1 MKASEIIEK
10 AKSEGRKILTEP
22 ECREILKEYGI
33 PVPEGYLAK
42 NEDEV
47 REIFEKVGA
56 PAVMK
61 IVSPQVIHKSDAGGV
76 KLNIQSTE
84 EALRAYREIIENV
97 KRNVPGAKI
106 EGVLIQK
113 MIPEGVE
120 TIIGATFTPQF
131 GHAIMFGLGGI
142 FVEVMRDVT
151 FNILPISREEV
162 KEMIESINGRGIL
175 EGVRGRAPVDKEAL
189 VNILLSISSLLKD
202 HPEIVELDLNP
213 VIALE
218 NGAFAV
224 DARMILGEPKF
235 LREREY
241 SREEILEQMRRI
253 FSPRGIAVIGASSDP
268 SKLGY
273 AVVKNLVESDFD
285 GEIYPVNPKGGEILG
300 KKVYKSIEEIEG
312 EVDVAVLVIPA
323 KFIPD
328 EIEKLGRKGVAG
340 AVVLASGFAEV
351 GNRELQEEL
360 VRRAKKHGVRILGPN
375 IFGFYYTPKSLCAT
389 FCTPYHER
397 GATALICQSGGVG
410 MAIIGYSRSNS
421 MGVSAIVGLGNKS
434 DVDEDDLLEFFGE
447 DENTKVIAM
456 HMEDIKDGRSFIE
469 VASEVSKKKPIIV
482 LKSGATK
489 EGQRAASSHTGAL
502 GGDVAIYDAAFK
514 KAGVIRASNLE
525 EMLDIARALNL
536 LPEPRGENVLIITGA
551 GGLGVLLTDACV
563 KHGLKLM
570 RLPEDLDAKFR
581 EYIPPFGATGN
592 PVDITGGEPP
602 ETYEATLKIALEDDR
617 VHAIII
623 GYWHTLIT
631 PPMAFAQAVVR
642 AKEEAE
648 KKGKKK
654 PMVAVLAG
662 DVEVEEA
669 ARYLEAHGI
678 PSFPYSSERAVAA
691 MGALYKWARRA
702 GKI

>member
-1 MKASEIIEK
+1 MKTAEIIENAEK
-10 AKSEGRKILTEP
+10 ENRKVLTEV

-33 PVPEGYLAK
+33 PVPEGVL
-42 NEDEV
+42 V
-47 REIFEKVGA
+47 RSKEELKEAFENIGA

-61 IVSPQVIHKSDAGGV
+61 IVSPEIIHKSDVGGV
-76 KLNIQSTE
+76 LLKIQSYE
-84 EALRAYREIIENV
+84 EALEAYEQIIENV
-97 KRNVPGAKI
+97 RKRVPEARI
-106 EGVLIQK
+106 EGVLLQK
-113 MIPEGVE
+113 MVPDGIEL
-120 TIIGATFTPQF
+120 IIGATFTPQF
-131 GHAIMFGLGGI
+131 GHAIMFGLGGV
-142 FVEVMRDVT
+142 FVEVLRDVS
-151 FNILPISREEV
+151 FRILPISEEEAR
-162 KEMIESINGRGIL
+162 EMIEEIKGKAVLKGI
-175 EGVRGRAPVDKEAL
+175 RGRAPADVEAL
-189 VNILLSISSLLKD
+189 VKILLSVSELLKE

-218 NGAFAV
+218 SGAFAV
-224 DARMILGEPKF
+224 DARMIIGEPRF

-241 SREEILEQMRRI
+241 SREEILDQMRRI
-253 FSPRGIAVIGASSDP
+253 FSPRSIAVIGASSDP

-273 AVVKNLVESDFD
+273 AVMKNLVDSDFD

-300 KKVYKSIEEIEG
+300 KRVYRSVEEIEG
-312 EVDVAVLVIPA
+312 EVDVAILVIPA

-328 EIEKLGRKGVAG
+328 EIERLGRKKVAG

-360 VRRAKKHGVRILGPN
+360 VKRARENGVRILGPN
-375 IFGFYYTPKSLCAT
+375 IFGFYYTPRALCAAFT
-389 FCTPYHER
+389 TPYYEK

-410 MAIIGYSRSNS
+410 MSIIGYARSHR

-434 DVDEDDLLEFFGE
+434 DIDEDDLLEFFGE
-447 DENTKVIAM
+447 DENTGVIAI

-469 VASEVSKKKPIIV
+469 VASEVSKKKPIVV
-482 LKSGATK
+482 LKSGATA

-502 GGDVAIYDAAFK
+502 SGDIAIYDAAFK
-514 KAGVIRASNLE
+514 KAGVIRVSNLE
-525 EMLDIARALNL
+525 ELLDVSRALNL
-536 LPEPRGENVLIITGA
+536 LPVPKGENVLILTGA
-551 GGLGVLLTDACV
+551 GGLGVLLVDACV
-563 KHGLKLM
+563 KHELKLM
-570 RLPEDLDAKFR
+570 KLDEDLDAKFR
-581 EYIPPFGATGN
+581 QYIPPFGATGN

-631 PPMAFAQAVVR
+631 PPMAFAHAVIR

-654 PMVAVLAG
+654 PMIAVLAG

-669 ARYLEAHGI
+669 ARYLEERGVPA
-678 PSFPYSSERAVAA
+678 FPYSSERGVAA
-691 MGALYKWARRA
+691 LGALYKWARRA

>member
-1 MKASEIIEK
+1 MRASEIIEK
-10 AKSEGRKILTEP
+10 AKKEGRSVLTEV

-33 PVPEGYLAK
+33 PIPEGYLARS
-42 NEDEV
+42 EREV
-47 REIFEKVGA
+47 REIFAKVGA

-61 IVSPQVIHKSDAGGV
+61 IVSPDVIHKSDVGGV
-76 KLNIQSTE
+76 KLNIQSE
-84 EALRAYREIIENV
+84 KDAIIAYNEILENV
-97 KRNVPGAKI
+97 KKNVPEAKI
-106 EGVLIQK
+106 DGILIQK
-113 MIPEGVE
+113 MIPEGIE
-120 TIIGATFTPQF
+120 TIIGGTFTPQF
-131 GHAIMFGLGGI
+131 GHALMFGLGGI
-142 FVEVMRDVT
+142 FVEIMRDVS
-151 FNILPISREEV
+151 FNIVPISEEDAR
-162 KEMIESINGRGIL
+162 EMIEEIKGRAIL
-175 EGVRGRAPVDKEAL
+175 EGVRGKISVDKDAL
-189 VNILLSISSLLKD
+189 VNILLAVSSLLKD

-218 NGAFAV
+218 DSAFAV

-235 LREREY
+235 IREREY
-241 SREEILEQMRRI
+241 TREEILEQMRRI
-253 FSPRGIAVIGASSDP
+253 FSPKGIAIIGASSDP
-268 SKLGY
+268 TKLGY
-273 AVVKNLVESDFD
+273 AVLKNLVESEFD

-300 KKVYKSIEEIEG
+300 KKVYTSVEEIDG

-323 KFIPD
+323 KFIPN
-328 EIEKLGRKGVAG
+328 EIERLGRKGVVG

-351 GNRELQEEL
+351 GNKELQEEL
-360 VRRAKKHGVRILGPN
+360 VEKARKHRVRILGPN
-375 IFGFYYTPKSLCAT
+375 IFGFYYTPRSLCAT
-389 FCTPYHER
+389 FCTPYYEK
-397 GATALICQSGGVG
+397 GGTALICQSGGVG
-410 MAIIGYSRSNS
+410 MGIIGYSRSNR

-434 DVDEDDLLEFFGE
+434 DIDEDDLLEFFGE
-447 DENTKVIAM
+447 DENTRVIAM
-456 HMEDIKDGRSFIE
+456 HMEDMKDGRSFIE
-469 VASEVSKKKPIIV
+469 VATRVSKKKPIVV
-482 LKSGATK
+482 LKAGATK

-502 GGDVAIYDAAFK
+502 GGDLAIYDAVFK
-514 KAGVIRASNLE
+514 KAGIIRASNLE

-536 LPEPRGENVLIITGA
+536 LPVPKGENVLILTGA
-551 GGLGVLLTDACV
+551 GGLGVLLVDACV

-570 RLPEDLDAKFR
+570 RLPDDLDAKFR

-631 PPMAFAQAVVR
+631 PPMAFAQAVIR

-648 KKGKKK
+648 KKGKRK

-669 ARYLEAHGI
+669 SRYLEERGI
-678 PSFPYSSERAVAA
+678 PAFPYSSERAVAV